1 MPAKPLQELA
11 FVCGVITA
19 LSIIYL
25 SHLPCHLCTLSF
37 LYHLNYGKDKV
48 LTSTILCSHHPQLA
62 NAIEEFMVGGLWAPI
77 SSLTISY
84 LDIDVSTW
92 FFFFHL
98 PSILIHLYYRR
109 LMQLPWS
116 TPMRTKLSFHRS
128 YFLPVCKDQ
137 FTMKG
142 ISRKQH
148 SELGWTS
155 PVQMDSSLVR

>member
-25 SHLPCHLCTLSF
+25 SCLPHCLCTLSF
-37 LYHLNYGKDKV
+37 LYHLNYGKDEV
-48 LTSTILCSHHPQLA
+48 LTSTILHSHHPKLA

-77 SSLTISY
+77 SSLAISY
-84 LDIDVSTW
+84 LDIDVSTI
-92 FFFFHL
+92 FFFHS

-128 YFLPVCKDQ
+128 YSLPVCEDQ

>member
-1 MPAKPLQELA
+1 MSYDDCLIFFPKVYLPGIMPAKPLQELA

-77 SSLTISY
+77 SSLAISY
-84 LDIDVSTW
+84 LDLDVSTI
-92 FFFFHL
+92 FFFSFTQYID
-98 PSILIHLYYRR
+98 PFIL
-109 LMQLPWS
+109 
-116 TPMRTKLSFHRS
+116 
-128 YFLPVCKDQ
+128 
-137 FTMKG
+137 
-142 ISRKQH
+142 
-148 SELGWTS
+148 
-155 PVQMDSSLVR
+155 